1 MAHVKWLHLPCHV
14 CGEELNTW
22 DMRISHALGYEHIT
36 CEKCVAKE
44 YGLSVPETGSSR
56 ALRSCRPSLVLFF
69 THARA
74 DGEPQTASEFMERQ
88 GV

>member
-22 DMRISHALGYEHIT
+22 DMRISHALGYEYIT

-44 YGLSVPETGSSR
+44 YDKSVEEVRSIMEEHFGLKP
-56 ALRSCRPSLVLFF
+56 C
-69 THARA
+69 
-74 DGEPQTASEFMERQ
+74 Q
-88 GV
+88 GL

>member
-44 YGLSVPETGSSR
+44 YGLSVTEVRKTLEEHFGLQP
-56 ALRSCRPSLVLFF
+56 C
-69 THARA
+69 
-74 DGEPQTASEFMERQ
+74 Q
-88 GV
+88 GI

>member
-36 CEKCVAKE
+36 CERCVAKE
-44 YGLSVPETGSSR
+44 YGLSVPEVRKTLEEHFG
-56 ALRSCRPSLVLFF
+56 LQPC
-69 THARA
+69 
-74 DGEPQTASEFMERQ
+74 Q
-88 GV
+88 GI

>member
-22 DMRISHALGYEHIT
+22 DTRISHALGYEHIT

-44 YGLSVPETGSSR
+44 YGLSVPEVRKTLEEHFG
-56 ALRSCRPSLVLFF
+56 LQPC
-69 THARA
+69 
-74 DGEPQTASEFMERQ
+74 Q
-88 GV
+88 GI

>member
-44 YGLSVPETGSSR
+44 YGLSVLEVRKTLEEHFGLQP
-56 ALRSCRPSLVLFF
+56 C
-69 THARA
+69 
-74 DGEPQTASEFMERQ
+74 Q
-88 GV
+88 GI